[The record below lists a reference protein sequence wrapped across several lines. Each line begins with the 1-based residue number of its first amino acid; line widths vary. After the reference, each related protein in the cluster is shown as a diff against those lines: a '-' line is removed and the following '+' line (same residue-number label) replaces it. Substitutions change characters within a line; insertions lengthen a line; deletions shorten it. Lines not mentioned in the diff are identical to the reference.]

1 MKITKVFTALGL
13 IAALTVAACG
23 PSPQQ
28 QQQAA
33 YQAGVQAGQQ
43 QSTQYQ
49 QAAAP
54 TQQQAYNSVQECQ
67 SDPNNPNPNLCAQSF
82 TQAQAALPHY
92 YSASACGA
100 LYSDCHDY
108 GGWFGPAFAGFMLGS
123 YLNGGYH
130 PYPLYLG
137 AGGYLYGN
145 GYSLGYRPVRS
156 YYGGY
161 YHYGSPAHTV
171 VVIHST
177 PSSAYR
183 SAVPSSA
190 YHTVVRA
197 PAPAI
202 QRGGFG
208 NTQAQAGFTQ
218 SRPTT
223 VAAAAP
229 PPIHTASAA
238 AAAPA
243 FHPTAAPA
251 AFHTAP
257 SAPRASGGFGG
268 GSGGFRSGG
277 SSSRRH

>member
-1 MKITKVFTALGL
+1 MKIMKVFTALGL
-13 IAALTVAACG
+13 IGAMAVAACG
-23 PSPQQ
+23 PSAQQ

-43 QSTQYQ
+43 QPAQYQ

-54 TQQQAYNSVQECQ
+54 TQQQAYNSIQECQ
-67 SDPNNPNPNLCAQSF
+67 SDPANPNPNLCAQSF

-92 YSASACGA
+92 YSASACSA

-137 AGGYLYGN
+137 AGGYIYGN

-190 YHTVVRA
+190 YNTVVRA

-208 NTQAQAGFTQ
+208 NTQAQAGMTGA
-218 SRPTT
+218 RPAQ

-229 PPIHTASAA
+229 PPINTAA
-238 AAAPA
+238 AGAPPSFRPAA
-243 FHPTAAPA
+243 AAPA
-251 AFHTAP
+251 AFHPVA
-257 SAPRASGGFGG
+257 SAPRSGGFGG
-268 GSGGFRSGG
+268 GGGFHSGG
-277 SSSRRH
+277 SSSRNRH